1 MAAKICASIA
11 AESPQSMKEMALDAF
26 SRGADF
32 VELRYDFLK
41 PDDLVEAISSAAEF
55 KAKAV
60 FTLRSTAQGGKFAG
74 SEHERLAWLRR
85 MADQMP
91 MLLDIE
97 LETLRENDDL
107 ADFLETQRSPVLVS
121 WHDFNSTPSSDE
133 LADIL
138 AEMRVYSN
146 YVKIV
151 TTAKQTDDALRLLD
165 LYEDTIGLNAVIF
178 AMGTEGVISRVLC
191 TIVGNAPFTYASLD
205 NAVAPGQLTV
215 KDMRKLYERID
226 KRG

>member
-11 AESPQSMKEMALDAF
+11 AESPHSMKEMALDAF

-32 VELRYDFLK
+32 VELRYDFLR
-41 PDDLVEAISSAAEF
+41 PDDLVAAISYATEF
-55 KAKAV
+55 KANAV

-74 SEHERLAWLRR
+74 SEHERLAWLRK
-85 MADQMP
+85 MAEQMP

-97 LETLRENDDL
+97 LQTLKENDDL
-107 ADFLETQRSPVLVS
+107 ADFLETQRTPVLVS
-121 WHDFNSTPSSDE
+121 WHDFKSTPSSDE

-178 AMGTEGVISRVLC
+178 AMGTEGIISRVLC

-215 KDMRKLYERID
+215 TDMRKLYEGIER
-226 KRG
+226 RT

>member
-1 MAAKICASIA
+1 
-11 AESPQSMKEMALDAF
+11 
-26 SRGADF
+26 
-32 VELRYDFLK
+32 
-41 PDDLVEAISSAAEF
+41 
-55 KAKAV
+55 
-60 FTLRSTAQGGKFAG
+60 
-74 SEHERLAWLRR
+74 
-85 MADQMP
+85 
-91 MLLDIE
+91 DIE

-133 LADIL
+133 LANIL

-151 TTAKQTDDALRLLD
+151 TTARHTDDALRLLD

-178 AMGTEGVISRVLC
+178 AMGTEGIISRVLC

-226 KRG
+226 KRA

>member
-1 MAAKICASIA
+1 
-11 AESPQSMKEMALDAF
+11 MKEMALDAF

-41 PDDLVEAISSAAEF
+41 PDDLVAAISSAAEF

-85 MADQMP
+85 MAEQMP

-107 ADFLETQRSPVLVS
+107 ADFLESQRTPVLVS

-226 KRG
+226 KRA

>member
-1 MAAKICASIA
+1 
-11 AESPQSMKEMALDAF
+11 MKEMALDAF

-85 MADQMP
+85 MAEQMP

-107 ADFLETQRSPVLVS
+107 ADFLETQRTPVLVS

-226 KRG
+226 KRA